1 MSPRAIT
8 LLFPLLA
15 AAGSLVAAEL
25 IPIGSPGFPP
35 SSVDAAGRLVEDWGT
50 VDVRLSGEGI
60 VDGQAQLAPI
70 ALDDVIP
77 AAQAVSEHGAVRMT
91 RTVYRAPI
99 FPEGVDVLQV
109 GLSGTG
115 EKPVDVLMTLD
126 VSAGVQLGRAHRR
139 IGGRTVLVLPS
150 DAAASQQLLD
160 WGYYDEAVS
169 LPGWGKPEGKCDP
182 AFANI
187 RAGMGGVPIV
197 YQFTVAP
204 GSQAD
209 VVLGLCES
217 HWAEAGQR
225 PLRCQVEGAANQTV
239 DPVAK
244 WGQHK
249 PGACCSA
256 RDANGDGRLE
266 VSVRPAPRAP
276 DRNPILNVIWLFVPG
291 ESPPL
296 EKLIAGQCNDL
307 ALRYVDVGGQNDQSV
322 FPPGKLEFRVRLEK
336 DREQELTFLVACTGG
351 SAPCRNSAIGTTTCC
366 YAPPVTCGA
375 TGRRTI
381 SRCSAGGG
389 RRETAG
395 QRDRPRTPRAC
406 RPPPER
412 RGRSPHSAIPD
423 YS

>member
-1 MSPRAIT
+1 MSPRDTT
-8 LLFPLLA
+8 LLLLLLA
-15 AAGSLVAAEL
+15 AAGNLAGAEP

-50 VDVRLSGEGI
+50 VDIQLSGEGI
-60 VDGQAQLAPI
+60 VDGQARLSPI
-70 ALDDVIP
+70 KLDDVIP

-115 EKPVDVLMTLD
+115 EKSVDVLMTLD
-126 VSAGVQLGRAHRR
+126 ISAGVQLGRRTAR

-160 WGYYDEAVS
+160 WGYYDESVS

-182 AFANI
+182 AFTNI

-225 PLRCQVEGAANQTV
+225 PLRCQVEGAAIQTV

-249 PGACCSA
+249 PGTLLFRA

-276 DRNPILNVIWLFVPG
+276 DRNPILNVIWLFAPG

-336 DREQELTFLVACTGG
+336 DGTQELTFLVACTGG
-351 SAPCRNSAIGTTTCC
+351 SAPVPELSDWDNDSLLRA
-366 YAPPVTCGA
+366 A
-375 TGRRTI
+375 
-381 SRCSAGGG
+381 
-389 RRETAG
+389 
-395 QRDRPRTPRAC
+395 RDVWRDWPKD
-406 RPPPER
+406 
-412 RGRSPHSAIPD
+412 H
-423 YS
+423 